1 MIDPPKWNGDTLKVA
16 TLDNIATYTFKHPED
31 GLKVSAVPENSK

>member
-16 TLDNIATYTFKHPED
+16 TLDKIATYTYKHPES
-31 GLKVSAVPENSK
+31 GLKVTDAPADK